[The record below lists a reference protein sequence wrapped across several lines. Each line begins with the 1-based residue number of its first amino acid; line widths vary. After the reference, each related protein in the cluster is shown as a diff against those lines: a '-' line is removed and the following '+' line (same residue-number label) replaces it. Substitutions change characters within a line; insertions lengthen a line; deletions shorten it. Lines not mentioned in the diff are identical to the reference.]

1 MAIYKEDI
9 AEIELKSGTIH
20 RSFLGNSIGS
30 GDKMANRFGVRLF
43 RGGEPV
49 SAESS
54 TVTGVFMAP
63 DGNRYA
69 ISETSYPG
77 STGKDGN
84 SAWVQLPEICYAVAG
99 QFCLSIKLSG
109 GSVEGTMRIID
120 GVVSETGESGAVVPT
135 STIPTTAEIIAA
147 YEDAV
152 AVMGGSVRFD
162 AVQTLTTAEKEKARG
177 NIDAAWVGDVET
189 LNGYIRDIVVLE
201 SGTFSDSDGVTKTN
215 NAARQRNKTPLYVGN
230 VAGIVIPDGYE
241 LYAFYLSDALEVIG
255 RTSTWQTGYFNAFSN
270 TSGAVYIN
278 FAVRDAESPTSD
290 ISTDSIVPTIIW
302 RDSKNVIP
310 RWNVNAGGIFIDGAN
325 IVVNKNGFGIIIE
338 DHRYYI
344 APVDNET
351 ITTFTPPLPN
361 SVYALVIDKLT
372 LTTSGR
378 NEPSTAMKIVEIDDK
393 NINTDR
399 YSTVAFY
406 FSRRWGFVGNYSY
419 FNAPEE
425 IDYCAWNVARGGIK
439 IDGVSVVVNA
449 NGFCVAYNGHS
460 YYIAPVDMETVT
472 TFTPAQLGSTYM
484 LVLDPAKLT
493 TPGARHDPAD
503 VLSIVDYYGPNYG
516 NTYIEVANFY
526 KGYWEFTGKF
536 LYFSKSTD
544 TEEVNSIGHVN
555 GILLESHMIAHK
567 GGSAAE
573 ENTIANFKAA
583 AQDGFKAVEA
593 DIRYTSDGVMVLS
606 HEPSFTV
613 NGTTYVI
620 AQNTYSDLVA
630 VKPNLATFEELLI
643 LCKRTNMVIDVDFTK
658 EYSTEQTDALY
669 DMIVKYGATS
679 RCLITCF
686 GATARQLLNNQ
697 PMPIC
702 ISQVTSTQA
711 VDGIADII
719 ALSSICYCSIYYNNA
734 TKALMEYMHEAGA
747 FTKVWTIDSADT
759 AVAMLENGADMII
772 SNSLT
777 DSVITDV

>member
-1 MAIYKEDI
+1 MANYKEDI
-9 AEIELKSGTIH
+9 VDIEMKGGNIY
-20 RSFLGNSIGS
+20 RSFMNHTIGY
-30 GDKMANRFGVRLF
+30 GDDDANRFGIRVFRNGQPEALVGDCFGLF
-43 RGGEPV
+43 MRADGG
-49 SAESS
+49 
-54 TVTGVFMAP
+54 TVPIENGVV
-63 DGNRYA
+63 DGNTAYV
-69 ISETSYPG
+69 T
-77 STGKDGN
+77 
-84 SAWVQLPEICYAVAG
+84 LPEACYAVEG
-99 QFCLSIKLSG
+99 NFTLTIKVNG
-109 GSVEGTMRIID
+109 GGVTGTMRIVD
-120 GVVSETGESGAVVPT
+120 GVVSRTSTSVVIDPGTVVP
-135 STIPTTAEIIAA
+135 SI
-147 YEDAV
+147 
-152 AVMGGSVRFD
+152 
-162 AVQTLTTAEKEKARG
+162 
-177 NIDAAWVGDVET
+177 ET
-189 LNGYIRDIVVLE
+189 LINAINAAVTTLPADYSSMNGYMKDMVMLE
-201 SGTFSDSDGVTKTN
+201 SGTFSDADGVTHVSNT
-215 NAARQRNKTPLYVGN
+215 ARQRNRVPLYMEKI
-230 VAGIVIPDGYE
+230 AGIVIPAGYE
-241 LYAFYLSDALEVIG
+241 MYVFYLDDSLKEIG
-255 RTSTWQTGYFNAFSN
+255 ASGTWTSEYFNAFRCA
-270 TSGAVYIN
+270 SGTAYIN
-278 FAVRDAESPTSD
+278 FAVRSIADPTSD

-351 ITTFTPPLPN
+351 ITTFTPPLLN
-361 SVYALVIDKLT
+361 SIYALVIDKLT

-472 TFTPAQLGSTYM
+472 TFTPAQLGNTYM

-503 VLSIVDYYGPNYG
+503 VLSIADYYGPNYG

-536 LYFSKSTD
+536 LYFSKSTE

-555 GILLESHMIAHK
+555 GTFLESHMIAHK

-583 AQDGFKAVEA
+583 AAAGFKAVEA

-606 HEPSFTV
+606 HDASFTV
-613 NGTTYVI
+613 NSTTYVI
-620 AQNTYSDLVA
+620 AQNTYADLVA

-643 LCKRTNMVIDVDFTK
+643 LCKRTNMIIDVDFTK
-658 EYSTEQTDALY
+658 EYSAEQTTALY
-669 DMIVKYGATS
+669 EMIVKYGATS

-711 VDGIADII
+711 VDGISDII
-719 ALSSICYCSIYYNNA
+719 ALSSICFCSIYYNNA
-734 TKALMEYMHEAGA
+734 TKALMEYMHDAGA

-759 AVAMLENGADMII
+759 AVTMLENGADMII
-772 SNSLT
+772 SDSLT